1 MKNSCLIICCLLA
14 GLFIMPLQA
23 EQNKRKVSEKRNFDW
38 HKTAGEHSKMREKMR
53 AEFQKHIEILK
64 KFHQNYAAEKDP
76 AKKEAIKTELKKFLA
91 DDFSKKIDSSKK
103 RIENMKKFVARLE
116 EQQKIMEEKSDKIV
130 EKRTEDVLNGNI
142 VPVRKQNRRNK

>member
-1 MKNSCLIICCLLA
+1 MTI
-14 GLFIMPLQA
+14 PLQA
-23 EQNKRKVSEKRNFDW
+23 AEFNGKLRKRHNFDW
-38 HKTAGEHSKMREKMR
+38 KKVEGEHRQMREKFR
-53 AEFQKHIEILK
+53 EEHKKHVEELK
-64 KFHQNYAAEKDP
+64 KFHQRYTAEKDP

-91 DDFSKKIDSSKK
+91 DDFRKKIDSSKK

-116 EQQKIMEEKSDKIV
+116 EQQKIMEEKSDRIV